1 MKRGSS
7 VPSLTP
13 AQASRLSWPWALAA
27 QHGGGIQTGAALTL
41 TESQAL
47 GGGSLVS
54 PVTAGLFVLSKGF
67 SPAPSTFARLL
78 IHLRI
83 LILIEGSLASVGTI
97 SIWGWLNLFC
107 GGLSWSL

>member
-47 GGGSLVS
+47 GEAHSSPLSQQVSLS
-54 PVTAGLFVLSKGF
+54 CLKAFL
-67 SPAPSTFARLL
+67 RHLL
-78 IHLRI
+78 HL
-83 LILIEGSLASVGTI
+83 LV
-97 SIWGWLNLFC
+97 C
-107 GGLSWSL
+107 